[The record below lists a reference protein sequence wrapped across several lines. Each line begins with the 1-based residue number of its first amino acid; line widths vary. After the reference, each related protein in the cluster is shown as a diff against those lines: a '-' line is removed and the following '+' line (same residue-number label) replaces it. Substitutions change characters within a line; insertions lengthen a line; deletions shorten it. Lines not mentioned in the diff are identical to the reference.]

1 MNKKL
6 YFLILTLVL
15 SGTCLAAGAAD
26 SKGFSLEVLVN
37 SAPRREYRGRGRVY
51 IEAVRGKEYTL
62 RIHNPLPRR
71 VAVALSVDGLNT
83 IDARRTSAREAGK
96 WVLGPY
102 ETITIPG
109 WQISGQKAR
118 RFYFTGE
125 KGSYGAMLGQTDNL
139 GVISAVF
146 FAERLPPPCRPTWS
160 LFGGDKSGVRK
171 DGELRKEKASR
182 LPQPSPKACE
192 SPSVQGLDNDYAATG
207 IGRKTRNPV
216 RRIEMELETRPRAIV
231 SIRYEFRPQLVKLGL
246 IPRPALHPEPLC
258 RREKATGFQEAW
270 CPDPYKR

>member
-1 MNKKL
+1 MNRKL

-15 SGTCLAAGAAD
+15 SGTSLAAGAAD
-26 SKGFSLEVLVN
+26 RKGFSLEILVN
-37 SAPRREYRGRGRVY
+37 STPRCEYRGRGRVY
-51 IEAVRGKEYTL
+51 IEAVRGREYTL

-83 IDARRTSAREAGK
+83 IDAKRTSARKASK

-109 WQISGQKAR
+109 WQISGQMAR
-118 RFYFTGE
+118 KFYFTGE

-146 FAERLPPPCRPTWS
+146 YAEKTPPPCTRSWTLS
-160 LFGGDKSGVRK
+160 GGVEAGARRDRTSKKR
-171 DGELRKEKASR
+171 EASR
-182 LPQPSPKACE
+182 RRQPSPKACE
-192 SPSVQGLDNDYAATG
+192 SASGKGLDNDYAATG
-207 IGRKTRNPV
+207 IGGKTYNPV
-216 RRIEMELETRPRAIV
+216 RKIKLELEGRPRAV
-231 SIRYEFRPQLVKLGL
+231 VTIRYEFRPQLVKLGL
-246 IPRPALHPEPLC
+246 IPKPAPHPNPFC
-258 RREKATGFQEAW
+258 RRERATGFQAAW